1 MRSRKARLLPK
12 EKRILE
18 QLGDN
23 LKLARLRRKLTT
35 MQVAERAD
43 IGRSTL
49 WHVEKGSEHIGIGI
63 YLQVL
68 SVYGLADDLKKL
80 AGDDVLGRKLQ
91 DVQLTV
97 KQRAPKKDT
106 KKG

>member
-1 MRSRKARLLPK
+1 MKSGKARLLPK

-18 QLGDN
+18 QLGEN
-23 LKLARLRRKLTT
+23 IRLARLRRKLSTL
-35 MQVAERAD
+35 QVSERAD

-68 SVYGLADDLKKL
+68 SVLGLADDLTRV
-80 AGDDVLGRKLQ
+80 AVDDVLGRKLQ
-91 DVQLTV
+91 DAQLIV
-97 KQRAPKKDT
+97 KQRAPKKNT
-106 KKG
+106 PKV